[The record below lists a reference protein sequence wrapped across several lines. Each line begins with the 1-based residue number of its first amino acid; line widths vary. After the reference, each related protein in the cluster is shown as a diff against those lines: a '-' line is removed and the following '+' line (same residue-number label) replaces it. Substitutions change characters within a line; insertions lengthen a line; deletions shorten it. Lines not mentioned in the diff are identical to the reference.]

1 MIIYPGNHKIEA
13 DSEETTQSTLQLG
26 YFREVDHNV
35 NPRVKLEDDFCAP
48 SKTLLYPYQQF
59 KNKDILFKDKQGNT
73 IESGDILRYSDGLYY
88 FLPQDSVE
96 YGPASFSYSVLLK
109 KNDTFKNNIK
119 YDISFKCFNDINDY
133 ASRLIGVFNNA
144 NKEKPSNLFFN
155 HNDSVPY
162 SMLVE
167 SDSDEHIDYIMA
179 RYEDFCGSG
188 KEFLEEK
195 LASHTNLWLLDESFG
210 GALENILNESIVV
223 TEETCSTTE
232 ETVWTVQN
240 YFANC
245 YDIRVWYNGVELQV
259 NEDFYEAYYDTEKKI
274 GKADEYVTF
283 TNMIVLGRNE
293 NMKPGDVIS
302 YQIVSD
308 RDVYTLENTSI
319 YSQKDYELEEVDY
332 VRFIPEKVQEIF
344 PDTIYYHKNLFVN
357 NIPVYILEKP
367 GEGFIILSHPNVI
380 KYAEDTCKLIFE
392 IISHTF
398 FQSYFGTR
406 KRTQYIADYP
416 IDYFIKMDKAF
427 GEYHPRINLRSILFE
442 DGYNSNIAYDIEEVD
457 ARLEIEGEE
466 ESIRYLGQDKYGNL
480 LFRKLAKTDPEKKSG
495 EISIF
500 SVNNT
505 IINYAQDMSVM
516 TLIEEVPDIR
526 YKYLNNVNIIIVGPL
541 FSSSH
546 CIDIKTTTTITKDVN
561 GEELKLNSG
570 YILYYDCIEKRF
582 MLAPEAAFD
591 SDKKIKIAEIALD
604 SNSKLSCGDIR
615 QFGGG
620 EISSDNYE
628 MIDSSSLKGRP
639 YRVGSTMI
647 IRLPKRFKAY
657 RDILENEIAKHMASA
672 DYPILVFE

>member
-13 DSEETTQSTLQLG
+13 DSEQATQSTLQLG

-35 NPRVKLEDDFCAP
+35 NPCVKLEDEFCAP

-59 KNKDILFKDKQGNT
+59 KNKDVFFRDKKGNT
-73 IESGDILRYSDGLYY
+73 MESGDILKYSDGFYY
-88 FLPQDSVE
+88 FLPQNSIE
-96 YGPASFSYSVLLK
+96 YGPAKFSYDVLLK
-109 KNDTFKNNIK
+109 KNDSFKNNVK
-119 YDISFKCFNDINDY
+119 YDISFKCFNDKNDY
-133 ASRLIGVFNNA
+133 ASRLIGIFNNA
-144 NKEKPSNLFFN
+144 NTEKPSNLFFN
-155 HNDSVPY
+155 HNDSIPY

-167 SDSDEHIDYIMA
+167 GDSKEHIDYIMA
-179 RYEDFCGSG
+179 SYGDFIGSG

-195 LASHTNLWLLDESFG
+195 LATHTNLWLLDESFG
-210 GALENILNESIVV
+210 GALENIFNESIEV
-223 TEETCSTTE
+223 TEETCSTTK

-240 YFANC
+240 YFANA
-245 YDIRVWYNGVELQV
+245 YDIRVWYNGVEL
-259 NEDFYEAYYDTEKKI
+259 EIDKDFYEAYYNAENKI
-274 GKADEYVTF
+274 GKVDEYVTF
-283 TNMIVLGRNE
+283 TNLIVLGKNE

-302 YQIVSD
+302 YQIASD
-308 RDVYTLENTSI
+308 RDVYTLENISI
-319 YSQKDYELEEVDY
+319 YNQKDYELEELDY

-357 NIPVYILEKP
+357 NIPIYILEKP
-367 GEGFIILSHPNVI
+367 GEGFIILSHPDIV
-380 KYAEDTCKLIFE
+380 KYAEDTCNLIFE

-406 KRTQYIADYP
+406 NRTQYITDYP

-442 DGYNSNIAYDIEEVD
+442 DGYNSNIAYEIEEVN
-457 ARLEIEGEE
+457 ARLDIEDEE

-480 LFRKLAKTDPEKKSG
+480 LFRKLVKTDPEKKSG

-526 YKYLNNVNIIIVGPL
+526 YEYVDNINTIIVGPL

-546 CIDIKTTTTITKDVN
+546 CIDVKTTSTIKKDN
-561 GEELKLNSG
+561 SEEAIKLNRA
-570 YILYYDCIEKRF
+570 YVLYYDCVEKRF
-582 MLAPEAAFD
+582 RLAPETAFD
-591 SDKKIKIAEIALD
+591 SDKKVKIAEIMLD
-604 SNSKLSCGDIR
+604 SNSKLTCGDIR

-628 MIDSSSLKGRP
+628 MMDSSSLNGRP
-639 YRVGSTMI
+639 FRVGSTMI
-647 IRLPKRFKAY
+647 IKLPKRFKSY
-657 RDILENEIAKHMASA
+657 RDILEKEISKHMASA
-672 DYPILVFE
+672 DYPILIFE